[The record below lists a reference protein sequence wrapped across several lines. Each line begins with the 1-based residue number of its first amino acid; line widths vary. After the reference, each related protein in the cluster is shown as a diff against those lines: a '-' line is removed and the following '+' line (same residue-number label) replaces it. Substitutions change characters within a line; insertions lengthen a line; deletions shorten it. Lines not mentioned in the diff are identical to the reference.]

1 MPALEKV
8 RARCSMCPRAS
19 SNGQVRALCPASSN
33 CTPLEHLVPECCMPP
48 ERWRKRRR
56 GRLRRIA
63 MGGVW
68 KMSFLSLSCV
78 MVVDCEQ
85 CQIASEICE
94 SCAFVKHAPILNR
107 GESHVKA
114 DNSLKSSFPSRRHF
128 VRFASAKPGAICP
141 FCVRQVSDKGDRH
154 AQSRSPRPKRTTR
167 CPQGQVGTPHRSQ
180 TTRCPHGGVGHLR
193 VGTDKSGM
201 SPFSLPAGRTKRTYP
216 PSSLM

>member
-1 MPALEKV
+1 
-8 RARCSMCPRAS
+8 MCPRAS

-33 CTPLEHLVPECCMPP
+33 CTLLERLVPECCMPP

-85 CQIASEICE
+85 CQIAGEVCE

-128 VRFASAKPGAICP
+128 VRFAFAKPSQASYRTKEIATP
-141 FCVRQVSDKGDRH
+141 KVDRH
-154 AQSRSPRPKRTTR
+154 PRWTTH
-167 CPQGQVGTPHRSQ
+167 CPQGQVGTPHRSR
-180 TTRCPHGGVGHLR
+180 TTRRPHGGVGHLR

>member
-1 MPALEKV
+1 
-8 RARCSMCPRAS
+8 MCPRAS

-33 CTPLEHLVPECCMPP
+33 CTLLERLVPECCMPP

-85 CQIASEICE
+85 CQIAGEVCE
-94 SCAFVKHAPILNR
+94 SCAFVKHAPIINR
-107 GESHVKA
+107 GESYVKA
-114 DNSLKSSFPSRRHF
+114 DNSLEVIFIRQEQY
-128 VRFASAKPGAICP
+128 VRFAFAKPSL
-141 FCVRQVSDKGDRH
+141 VSDKGDRH

-167 CPQGQVGTPHRSQ
+167 CPQGQVGTPHRSR